1 MSSTRILVLG
11 SRGQVGYELRRTMA
25 PLGEVV
31 GLDFP
36 DIDLMDLAAA
46 AKAVDDAKA
55 DIVCNAAAWTQVD
68 KAEDEIDG
76 CRRMNAGLPQ
86 ALAEACKRRGALL
99 VHYSTDYVYK
109 GDGTHARTEEEPTNP
124 LSVYGLTKLEG
135 DQAIASVDCRHL
147 IFRLQWVYGARGNNF
162 LRTMRKLF
170 REREALKVVDD
181 QVGSPTWSRAIAEGT
196 AQAATISRRE
206 GQKGVYHMAG
216 PGFVS
221 WHGFATAIRELDP
234 VPGELVVKSIAPVA
248 SSEYPAKAVRPFN
261 SRLNCDKLERDFGL
275 RLSDWRTQLEQVLEP

>member
-1 MSSTRILVLG
+1 MTRILVLG

-31 GLDFP
+31 GLDYP
-36 DIDLMDLAAA
+36 QIDLSDLSNAV
-46 AKAVDDAKA
+46 KAVEESQA
-55 DIVCNAAAWTQVD
+55 DIVCNAVAHTQVD
-68 KAEDEIDG
+68 KAEDEPDV
-76 CRRMNAGLPQ
+76 CRRLNAGLPQ
-86 ALAEACKRRGALL
+86 VLAEACKKRGALL
-99 VHYSTDYVYK
+99 VHYSTDYVYE
-109 GDGTHARTEEEPTNP
+109 GNGTHPRTETEPTKP

-135 DQAIASVDCRHL
+135 DQAIGAIDCEHL

-170 REREALKVVDD
+170 REREELRVVDD
-181 QVGSPTWSRAIAEGT
+181 QVGSPTWSRAIAEAT
-196 AQAATISRRE
+196 AQAVASQRKS

-234 VPGELVVKSIAPVA
+234 IQEELVVRSIVPVP
-248 SSEYPAKAVRPFN
+248 SSTYPTKAVRPLN
-261 SRLNCDKLERDFGL
+261 SRLDCDKLQRDFGL
-275 RLSDWRTQLEQVLEP
+275 RLPSWRTQLEQVLED

>member
-1 MSSTRILVLG
+1 MTRILVLG
-11 SRGQVGYELRRTMA
+11 SRGQIGYELRRTMA
-25 PLGEVV
+25 PLGDVV

-36 DIDLMDLAAA
+36 EVDLSDLSVAV
-46 AKAVDDAKA
+46 KAVEDSKA

-68 KAEDEIDG
+68 KAEDEIEP
-76 CRRMNAGLPQ
+76 CRNMNAKLP
-86 ALAEACKRRGALL
+86 AVLAEACRKRDALL

-109 GDGTHARTEEEPTNP
+109 GDGTHARTELEPTEP

-135 DQAIASVDCRHL
+135 DQAIAAVDCRHL
-147 IFRLQWVYGARGNNF
+147 VFRLQWVYGARGNNF

-170 REREALKVVDD
+170 REREELKVVDD
-181 QVGSPTWSRAIAEGT
+181 QVGSPTWSRAIAEAT

-221 WHGFATAIRELDP
+221 WHGFAEAIRDLDP
-234 VPGELVVKSIAPVA
+234 VPDELMVKSIAAVP
-248 SSEYPAKAVRPFN
+248 SSDYPAKAVRPLN
-261 SRLNCDKLERDFGL
+261 SRLDCDKLERDFGL
-275 RLSDWRTQLEQVLEP
+275 RLSGWRTQLEQVLEA

>member
-1 MSSTRILVLG
+1 MTTRILVLG

-31 GLDFP
+31 GLDYP
-36 DIDLMDLAAA
+36 QIDLSDLSNAV
-46 AKAVDDAKA
+46 KAVEDSKA

-68 KAEDEIDG
+68 KAEDEIEG
-76 CRRMNAGLPQ
+76 CRGMNAGLPQ
-86 ALAEACKRRGALL
+86 VLAEACKKRDALL

-135 DQAIASVDCRHL
+135 DKAIAAIDCRHL

-170 REREALKVVDD
+170 RERENLTVVDD
-181 QVGSPTWSRAIAEGT
+181 QVGSPTWSRAIAEAT
-196 AQAATISRRE
+196 AQAANMSRKG
-206 GQKGVYHMAG
+206 GQKGVYHLAG

-221 WHGFATAIRELDP
+221 WYGFAAAIRDLDP
-234 VPGELVVKSIAPVA
+234 VPAELVVKSIAPV
-248 SSEYPAKAVRPFN
+248 SSSAYPAKAVRPLN
-261 SRLNCDKLERDFGL
+261 SRLDCTKLERDFGL

>member
-1 MSSTRILVLG
+1 MSRILVLG

-25 PLGEVV
+25 PLGDVV

-36 DIDLMDLAAA
+36 DIDLSDLSNAV
-46 AKAVDDAKA
+46 KAVEDSKA

-68 KAEDEIDG
+68 KAEDEIEG
-76 CRRMNAGLPQ
+76 CRRMNAGLPR
-86 ALAEACKRRGALL
+86 ALAEACKKRGALL
-99 VHYSTDYVYK
+99 VHYSTDYVYE
-109 GDGTHARTEEEPTNP
+109 GNGTHARTENEPTNP

-135 DQAIASVDCRHL
+135 DQAIADADCRHL

-170 REREALKVVDD
+170 RERESLTVVDD
-181 QVGSPTWSRAIAEGT
+181 QVGSPTWSRAIAEAT
-196 AQAATISRRE
+196 AQAVTISGRE
-206 GQKGVYHMAG
+206 GQKGVYHMSG

-234 VPGELVVKSIAPVA
+234 AQDELVVKSIATV
-248 SSEYPAKAVRPFN
+248 SSNAYPAKAARPLN

>member
-1 MSSTRILVLG
+1 MTRILVLG

-31 GLDFP
+31 GLDYP
-36 DIDLMDLAAA
+36 QIDLSDLSNAV
-46 AKAVDDAKA
+46 KAVEESQA
-55 DIVCNAAAWTQVD
+55 DIVCNAVAHTQVD
-68 KAEDEIDG
+68 KAEDEPDV
-76 CRRMNAGLPQ
+76 CRRLNAGLPQ
-86 ALAEACKRRGALL
+86 VLAEACKKRGALL
-99 VHYSTDYVYK
+99 VHYSTDYVYE
-109 GDGTHARTEEEPTNP
+109 GNGTHARTEAEPTKP

-135 DQAIASVDCRHL
+135 DQAIGAIDCEHL

-170 REREALKVVDD
+170 REREELRVVDD
-181 QVGSPTWSRAIAEGT
+181 QVGSPTWSRAIAEAT
-196 AQAATISRRE
+196 AQAVASQRKS

-234 VPGELVVKSIAPVA
+234 IQEELVVRSIVPVP
-248 SSEYPAKAVRPFN
+248 SSTYPTKAVRPLN
-261 SRLNCDKLERDFGL
+261 SRLDCDKLQRDFGL
-275 RLSDWRTQLEQVLEP
+275 RLPSWRTQLEQVLED

>member
-11 SRGQVGYELRRTMA
+11 SRGQIGYELRRTMA

-46 AKAVDDAKA
+46 AKAVEDAKA

-86 ALAEACKRRGALL
+86 ALAEACKRRDALL

-109 GDGTHARTEEEPTNP
+109 GDGTHARTEEESTNP

-170 REREALKVVDD
+170 REREELKIVDD
-181 QVGSPTWSRAIAEGT
+181 QVGSPTWSRAIAEAT
-196 AQAATISRRE
+196 AQAVASQRKA

-221 WHGFATAIRELDP
+221 WHGFAAAIRDLDP
-234 VPGELVVKSIAPVA
+234 VPDELVVKSLLPVP
-248 SSEYPAKAVRPFN
+248 SSTYPTKAVRPLN
-261 SRLNCDKLERDFGL
+261 SRLDCDKLQRDFGL
-275 RLSDWRTQLEQVLEP
+275 RLPSWRTQLEQVLED